1 MVLVYGDNE
10 AGKSTIAEFLRST
23 MFPGKNSKYPTP
35 KKSDS
40 GLVEVVMADGGSRIL
55 RRDQKKVTERDGK

>member
-1 MVLVYGDNE
+1 MKIRRFNIQSFGALTGINYDLSGNNMVLVYGDNE

-23 MFPGKNSKYPTP
+23 MFPGKNSKYPIP

-40 GLVEVVMADGGSRIL
+40 
-55 RRDQKKVTERDGK
+55 